1 MIYLDNAA
9 TSFPKPSEVYE
20 EVLSAMKTY
29 GANPGRSSHSMGI
42 EASSVIMDT
51 RSELAELLNVP
62 NPLNIIFTS
71 NATEA
76 LNIAIKGVLQKGD
89 HIISTLLEHNSV
101 LRPLDSLGKRGMSYS
116 LIGTDGEGHVDLS
129 SLKREI
135 RKNTRAIIINHA
147 SNVLG
152 TLQNL
157 KAVGE
162 IALRHGLTFI
172 VDGSQSV
179 GAIDINVRELNI
191 DLLAFPG
198 HKGLLGPQGTGG
210 LYIREGLHL
219 ETFKEGGTGS
229 SSHSVTQ
236 PNFLPDRF
244 ESGTLNTPGIAGLG
258 QGIKFIKKE
267 GLNNIKAKEDSLINQ
282 LIEELSALSYVKL
295 YGPKDTK
302 NRTSVFSLNLEG
314 FESSQVGQRLN
325 ALNIAVRTGYH
336 CAPFVH
342 TIIDTMNRGTV
353 RISPGYFNTPED
365 IEALVKGIIGIYSGG
380 I

>member
-20 EVLSAMKTY
+20 EVLTAMKTY
-29 GANPGRSSHSMGI
+29 ATNPGRSSHSMGI
-42 EASSVIMDT
+42 DVSSVIMDT
-51 RSELAELLNVP
+51 RSELAELLNIP
-62 NPLNIIFTS
+62 NPLNVIFTS

-89 HIISTLLEHNSV
+89 HVIATLLEHNSV

-135 RKNTRAIIINHA
+135 RKNTRAIIVNHA

-152 TLQNL
+152 TVQNL
-157 KAVGE
+157 KAIGE
-162 IALRHGLTFI
+162 IALRHGLIFI

-179 GAIDINVRELNI
+179 GAIDIDVRELNI

-198 HKGLLGPQGTGG
+198 HKGLLGPQGTGA
-210 LYIREGLHL
+210 LYIREGLYL
-219 ETFKEGGTGS
+219 ETLKEGGTGS
-229 SSHSVTQ
+229 SSHSIAQ

-258 QGIKFIKKE
+258 QGIKFIKRE
-267 GLNNIKAKEDSLINQ
+267 GLNKIKEKEDSLIKQ
-282 LIEELSALSYVKL
+282 LIEELTPLGYVKL
-295 YGPKDTK
+295 YGSKGTK
-302 NRTSVFSLNLEG
+302 NRTSVLSLNLEG

-325 ALNIAVRTGYH
+325 TMNIAVRTGYH

-342 TIIDTMNRGTV
+342 TVIDTMNRGTV

-365 IEALVKGIIGIYSGG
+365 IEALVKAIIEIYSHGN
-380 I
+380 